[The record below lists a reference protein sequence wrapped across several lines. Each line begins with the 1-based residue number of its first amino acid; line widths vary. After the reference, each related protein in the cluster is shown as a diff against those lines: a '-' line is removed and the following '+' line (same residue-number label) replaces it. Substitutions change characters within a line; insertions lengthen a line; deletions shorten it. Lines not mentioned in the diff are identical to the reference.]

1 MSNGKTWSLRVVAA
15 ACLALAGCLFDSR
28 YFQQKAAQRN
38 VAQQQTPRQ
47 LQATPAADVSG
58 VPRQAKVLRVRAN
71 ATAAYAAEVV
81 EWPRQFARLL
91 EDANRVLEPTLGAHL
106 ELADTATW
114 STTLTTDD
122 LDPMLT
128 ELRSRERGDDVDFV
142 VGLVGSLPIFARS
155 FHQLG
160 LGQIMG

>member
-1 MSNGKTWSLRVVAA
+1 
-15 ACLALAGCLFDSR
+15 
-28 YFQQKAAQRN
+28 
-38 VAQQQTPRQ
+38 
-47 LQATPAADVSG
+47 
-58 VPRQAKVLRVRAN
+58 
-71 ATAAYAAEVV
+71 
-81 EWPRQFARLL
+81 
-91 EDANRVLEPTLGAHL
+91 PTLGAHL

-155 FHQLG
+155 FPQLG
-160 LGQIMG
+160 LGQSMGKHVVVRAINDAREREAIEVELSRLGADEREAL